1 MLTYDEVT
9 KLASNMGT
17 SAGRGVMVGVSADYM
32 RAMLHEGAPLMVE
45 SPSWLSGEWSGES
58 MTELLALTGDEN
70 PSDIDDMLTHFEEVA
85 DSAYWFE
92 IERACLLHTT
102 EG

>member
-9 KLASNMGT
+9 KLASDMGK

-58 MTELLALTGDEN
+58 MTELLALTGDEDPN
-70 PSDIDDMLTHFEEVA
+70 DIDDMASHFEEVA
-85 DSAYWFE
+85 GSAYWSE
-92 IERACLLHTT
+92 VERVCLLHTT
-102 EG
+102 EA